1 MSKFFGR
8 LNSKLV
14 YKFTT
19 FFILAVLLPLII
31 ILSYVA
37 VDMGNRNI
45 KETKSYAGTTVSDIE
60 KAISQELDYAKNLL
74 NAVIK
79 NQYITEYPIKCSDE
93 TFKTEAHNLIGDF
106 SNGNTAVFNS
116 IKFYYFQLDYWAED
130 SLFLST
136 EHISDK
142 KWYIDFFAEKDYENW
157 RLGEDKNTVY
167 IIRRLFKDGENIGV
181 AIANVELDY
190 LIKSISSDF
199 SYKTKIFA
207 FVTNAPNKLFS
218 LNNEDS
224 EFVSNR
230 IFKAKFNEP
239 SRHGSDYRTSLQ
251 GNTLLAVKSLE
262 QYGITVGCAVETDS
276 SDVLASS
283 YIIIGLMVVVL
294 LGAVGVFYFFVFRI
308 FGKINRDMLLM
319 EKCIENDF
327 TTRIPVMSE
336 DEIGQIEHQFNRM
349 LDKVDTLKN
358 NIIMKEQAQKHAELT
373 ALQNQTNPH
382 FIYNTLNTFRMKL
395 VINGDNQTA
404 EEIAKF
410 GKLLRYNMITRDHIT
425 TLDNEMTYLK
435 YYLDLQNDRFAE
447 KILYDYEIPLGFGR
461 VKIPRFIFQP
471 MAENALK
478 YGKKQGAPLKITVS
492 FDIINDEHLLVS
504 FMDNGKG
511 CEERM
516 VNSLNSQFIDRRY
529 IHRPQTEDS
538 SKIGLKNINERLILI
553 YGEDY
558 HLSVSSEL
566 NQYFEVVFKIPIE
579 K

>member
-1 MSKFFGR
+1 MNRLFGR

-31 ILSYVA
+31 ILSYVS

-45 KETKSYAGTTVSDIE
+45 NETKTYANTTVMDIE
-60 KAISQELDYAKNLL
+60 KALSKELDYAKNLL
-74 NAVIK
+74 NSVIK
-79 NQYITEYPIKCSDE
+79 NQYITEYPLKYSDD
-93 TFKTEAHNLIGDF
+93 TFKSEAQNIISDF
-106 SNGNTAVFNS
+106 SGKKNSVFKS
-116 IKFYYFQLDYWAED
+116 IKFYYFQLDFWAED
-130 SLFLST
+130 DSFLST
-136 EHISDK
+136 QHISDK
-142 KWYIDFFAEKDYENW
+142 KWYIDFFAEKDFESW
-157 RLGEDKNTVY
+157 RLSEDKNTVY
-167 IIRRLFKDGENIGV
+167 IIRRLFKNNENIGV
-181 AIANVELDY
+181 AIAEVELDY
-190 LIKSISSDF
+190 LLKTVSDDF
-199 SYKTKIFA
+199 SPKTGIFA
-207 FVTNAPNKLFS
+207 FVTNSPNKLFT
-218 LNNEDS
+218 LKEENIEV
-224 EFVSNR
+224 FSNQLTR
-230 IFKAKFNEP
+230 AGFNEP
-239 SRHGSDYRTSLQ
+239 SRHGDTYRTSLQ
-251 GNTLLAVKSLE
+251 DNILVAVKSLE
-262 QYGITVGCAVETDS
+262 QYGITVGCTVETDS
-276 SDVLASS
+276 TNVLASS

-294 LGAVGVFYFFVFRI
+294 LGAVSVFYFFVFRI
-308 FGKINRDMLLM
+308 FGKINRDMQLM

-336 DEIGQIEHQFNRM
+336 DEIGQIEHQFNKM
-349 LDKVDTLKN
+349 LDRVDTLKN

-553 YGEDY
+553 YGEEY
-558 HLSVSSEL
+558 HLSVSSEP
-566 NQYFEVVFKIPIE
+566 NQYFEIVFKIPID